1 MSSSKIP
8 RLHTFLAHWTPT
20 VLLLLSGAAI
30 LGIAGN
36 ALASQAPAPQVQ
48 PQSIE
53 RKEKQKPVE
62 VSVELRLRNE
72 FRDNADFQPADDFDD
87 FLGQRLRINLRAR
100 LHPRLTFFFQAQDVW
115 LFDSDS
121 DKVIHDLATNLH
133 QAHVDWKPAGTDRW
147 EFRGGRQEWIY
158 GEERLVGAFGWDNV
172 GRSFDGARL
181 RNRTGAWSNDFFW
194 GRMVDVRRSGARA
207 RAGQQDLSGAY
218 LTREPKGSPGRL
230 ELYFLFLR
238 DGLRTSGEIAG
249 APRETVRLATLGF
262 RRAYRPKTGWRYSV
276 EHAWQFGK
284 RGPDAHRAV
293 MLVGTGGCA
302 WGGRWQ
308 PRVQFEYDFASGDN
322 NPADG
327 NSREFHNL
335 FPTNHP
341 HYGYADLA
349 GLRNLHD
356 LRGTGA
362 VTLHPK
368 AIVELDYHHFFL
380 AAPRGPWKSAG
391 GRVLAFDPLDRFGRD
406 LGHEVDLTVRLP
418 LHKHLSF
425 LAGYSAFVPGRFA
438 IHNRGP
444 ETQHFGYIQ
453 TTVQFG
459 QMR

>member
-1 MSSSKIP
+1 
-8 RLHTFLAHWTPT
+8 
-20 VLLLLSGAAI
+20 
-30 LGIAGN
+30 
-36 ALASQAPAPQVQ
+36 
-48 PQSIE
+48 
-53 RKEKQKPVE
+53 
-62 VSVELRLRNE
+62 LRLRNE
-72 FRDNADFQPADDFDD
+72 FRDNADFKPADDFDH
-87 FLGQRLRINLRAR
+87 FLGQRMRINLRAR
-100 LHPRLTFFFQAQDVW
+100 PHPRLTLFIQAQDVW
-115 LFDSDS
+115 LFDSNS

-133 QAHVDWKPAGTDRW
+133 QAYFDWKLTGTDRW
-147 EFRGGRQEWIY
+147 EFRGGRQEWSY
-158 GEERLVGAFGWDNV
+158 GEERLVGTFAWDNV

-181 RNRTGAWSNDFFW
+181 RYRTGAWSNDFLW
-194 GRMVDVRRSGARA
+194 GRMVDVRRNGARA

-238 DGLRTSGEIAG
+238 DGLRTPGEIAG
-249 APRETVRLATLGF
+249 APRETLRLGTLGF
-262 RRAYRPKTGWRYSV
+262 RRVHRPKTGWRYSM

-293 MLVGTGGCA
+293 MLIGTGGYA
-302 WGGRWQ
+302 WSGHWQ

-341 HYGYADLA
+341 YYGYADLA

-356 LRGTGA
+356 FRGTGA

-368 AIVELDYHHFFL
+368 VLVELDYHHFLL
-380 AAPRGPWKSAG
+380 AAPRGPWKNAA
-391 GRVLAFDPLDRFGRD
+391 GRVLGSDSLGRFGRD

-418 LHKHLSF
+418 LHKQLNF
-425 LAGYSAFVPGRFA
+425 LAGYCALVPGRFA

-444 ETQHFGYIQ
+444 ETHHFAYVQ
-453 TTVQFG
+453 TTFQFG
-459 QMR
+459 QIR